1 MRMTASHPFPIK
13 SRGKLFQPPD
23 NAECCEHIAMGSA
36 FFFVSVGASGGT
48 WSMLDGME
56 WQQWKRRR
64 KKSWHVKNVRIS
76 PETSDESFFFFLFYL
91 LWLCLALSSRCC
103 TMCVCAIQLSLRQYF
118 FFCSFKLHVER
129 LSPYQLRLLINAFL
143 RWHEFK
149 RSNERARMYRCS
161 PPKRSGTSSTCN
173 RAERLCSIIR
183 RVNTELCWRRAHLP
197 DMLCAERTFRTCI
210 CSSSAI
216 DSDPKWQSS
225 RCMSETT
232 PTYVSP
238 VIPIVDFPQIN
249 IQLRSGMHHLMWRYT
264 VHSYNAT
271 SNVFNN

>member
-1 MRMTASHPFPIK
+1 MLWAHCNGQCLFFCLCRRQRRHMVDARWDGMTAMKTKKKKILT
-13 SRGKLFQPPD
+13 RQ
-23 NAECCEHIAMGSA
+23 
-36 FFFVSVGASGGT
+36 
-48 WSMLDGME
+48 
-56 WQQWKRRR
+56 KRTNLPR
-64 KKSWHVKNVRIS
+64 
-76 PETSDESFFFFLFYL
+76 DERWEFFFFFIL
-91 LWLCLALSSRCC
+91 LVMTLSCALESMLYDVR
-103 TMCVCAIQLSLRQYF
+103 VCYSAVATTIF
-118 FFCSFKLHVER
+118 FFCSCKLHVER